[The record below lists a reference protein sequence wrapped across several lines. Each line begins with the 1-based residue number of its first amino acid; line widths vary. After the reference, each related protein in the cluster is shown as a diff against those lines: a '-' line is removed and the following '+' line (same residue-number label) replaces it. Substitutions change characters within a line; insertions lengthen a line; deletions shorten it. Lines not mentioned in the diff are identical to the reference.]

1 MKLARATVVLALLLG
16 LGACASTGNQYG
28 NRYYVAGSNGGGDYY
43 LAPAPRDDYYGA
55 YPFGMFSWMSPYGY
69 CSWGPADCWYR
80 YDDWRFF
87 SFLYFDSYRYQH
99 RYQPPLMHPPR
110 DPSDQADSNRPRH
123 RGEPRETSMEEPTHE
138 ARAPREIR
146 ESREPRERPAF
157 PESAPRERVHERHR
171 GDPPS

>member
-16 LGACASTGNQYG
+16 LGACASTD
-28 NRYYVAGSNGGGDYY
+28 NRYYVAGSNGAGDYY

-55 YPFGMFSWMSPYGY
+55 YPFGMFGWMSPYGY

-87 SFLYFDSYRYQH
+87 SFLSVYPSPYPYPAPYPH
-99 RYQPPLMHPPR
+99 PLMQPPL
-110 DPSDQADSNRPRH
+110 DPSDPSDNDRPRH
-123 RGEPRETSMEEPTHE
+123 RGEPREPGSDTSAHE
-138 ARAPREIR
+138 LRAPRER
-146 ESREPRERPAF
+146 HESREPRERPTF
-157 PESAPRERVHERHR
+157 PESAPRERVRERRR